1 MILYFRITADQKR
14 ALLFRY
20 PDIRNFVEKTIS
32 DEADKI
38 IIERGQFDVEK
49 ELQGYHDR
57 LVLNGA
63 GPHRKRKMT
72 QETKDKIRKSL
83 EKYFAQFEGQEFHLF
98 PETKE
103 AIRLANIGKHSG
115 KRSEEA
121 KLKMSLAKKGKE
133 LTEEHKRNIGLGHK
147 GKKYKVK
154 EKS

>member
-1 MILYFRITADQKR
+1 MILYFRITKKQKEALLTVSPSIKDWVNRAIEKATEEITNENLFITDEDLKEYEERR
-14 ALLFRY
+14 AL
-20 PDIRNFVEKTIS
+20 
-32 DEADKI
+32 
-38 IIERGQFDVEK
+38 
-49 ELQGYHDR
+49 
-57 LVLNGA
+57 NGE
-63 GPHRKRKMT
+63 GPHRRHKCT
-72 QETKDKIRKSL
+72 QATKDKIRKAL
-83 EKYFAQFEGQEFHLF
+83 KGRDTGWKHF

-154 EKS
+154 EIS

>member
-1 MILYFRITADQKR
+1 MILYFSITKEQKQ

-32 DEADKI
+32 DTADKI

-57 LVLNGA
+57 LVLNGENVKK
-63 GPHRKRKMT
+63 KRHKCT
-72 QETKDKIRKSL
+72 QATKDKIRNALKGRDTGW
-83 EKYFAQFEGQEFHLF
+83 KHF

-103 AIRLANIGKHSG
+103 AISKANIGKHFG

-121 KLKMSLAKKGKE
+121 KQKMSLAKLGKE
-133 LTEEHKRNIGLGHK
+133 LTEEHKQNIGLGHK
-147 GKKYKVK
+147 GKKYKSV
-154 EKS
+154 